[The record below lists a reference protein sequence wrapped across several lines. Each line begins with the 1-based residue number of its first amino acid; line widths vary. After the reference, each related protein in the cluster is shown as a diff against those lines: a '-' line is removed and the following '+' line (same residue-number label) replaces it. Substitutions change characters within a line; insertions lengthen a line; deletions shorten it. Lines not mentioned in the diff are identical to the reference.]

1 MNALDVS
8 FLILIGISVIYS
20 FIRGLVREIFSLL
33 AIILGFLGASYGYAI
48 LAVWLKKWVEN
59 ETLALVLGFAIL
71 FLAIAFSLSLAG
83 KLLSNFIKSMDLSW
97 ADRVGGGAFGLLKA
111 ILLIAVIILVLT
123 AFLPAKSKILRESV
137 ISPSV
142 MTIARGLSWV
152 VPEKLHG
159 LYEEREK
166 ELKKFWAT
174 QELSAGGG
182 EIKGGKKR

>member
-1 MNALDVS
+1 
-8 FLILIGISVIYS
+8 
-20 FIRGLVREIFSLL
+20 
-33 AIILGFLGASYGYAI
+33 
-48 LAVWLKKWVEN
+48 
-59 ETLALVLGFAIL
+59 
-71 FLAIAFSLSLAG
+71 
-83 KLLSNFIKSMDLSW
+83 
-97 ADRVGGGAFGLLKA
+97 VGGGAFGLLKA

-159 LYEEREK
+159 LYEAREK

-182 EIKGGKKR
+182 ENKGGKKR